1 MVESIT
7 KITVTPEATE
17 PTRNGS
23 LVSIDSKNGFEPLFL
38 KPEEG
43 LQNKGSKPSLFCSV
57 SNNHADRRLHKAT

>member
-38 KPEEG
+38 KPRPG
-43 LQNKGSKPSLFCSV
+43 LHTKGYKPLSIWSV
-57 SNNHADRRLHKAT
+57 SINYAN